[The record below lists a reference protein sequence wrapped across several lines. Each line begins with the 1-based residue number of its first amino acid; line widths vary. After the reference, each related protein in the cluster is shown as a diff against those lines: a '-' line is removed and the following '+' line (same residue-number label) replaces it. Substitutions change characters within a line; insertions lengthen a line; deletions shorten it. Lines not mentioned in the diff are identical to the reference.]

1 MSQNPKD
8 RLVLCDRPEI
18 TFANGHALLA
28 TESRGEIRDGT
39 TKDGQPRMAAYDA
52 GAAVLLDA
60 SGNLLAGPIDIDG
73 AELLATA
80 IIEGKD
86 RALTEPG
93 AALRL
98 AIAYLAFLQGAAA
111 LLGGKSDG

>member
-18 TFANGHALLA
+18 TFANGHALFA

-60 SGNLLAGPIDIDG
+60 SGNLLAGPIDCDG
-73 AELLATA
+73 AENLAIA
-80 IIEGKD
+80 IVEGNS
-86 RALTEPG
+86 RALTEPA

-98 AIAYLAFLQGAAA
+98 AIAYLALLDGTSA
-111 LLGGKSDG
+111 LVGGKVNG